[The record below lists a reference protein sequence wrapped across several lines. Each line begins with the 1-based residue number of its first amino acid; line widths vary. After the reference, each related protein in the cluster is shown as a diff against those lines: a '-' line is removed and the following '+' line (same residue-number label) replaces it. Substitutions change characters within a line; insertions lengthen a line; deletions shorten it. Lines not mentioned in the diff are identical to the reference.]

1 MTNGDGAL
9 REVIKEMFPK
19 AIYHLCGWHLYKN
32 AFENVKK
39 NEFIDAF
46 SKTIYFKLTLNH
58 FEAYWKKIVSKYGL

>member
-1 MTNGDGAL
+1 
-9 REVIKEMFPK
+9 MFPK